1 MTKQQSSVQMQIEPR
16 LKPVCALLLT
26 IIAGWQAGAHATETD
41 SATLQLAQ
49 ADTGAPHAVPSQS
62 GTMQIAQT
70 EFAQVEFEGGF
81 LNNGHG
87 AFDVSRYERRNV
99 VRAGVYKPDIYVDGN
114 WVGRT
119 EVTFKSAPDTVDAQP
134 CFDSASFERIGV
146 DLSKLPQ
153 DVRATLA
160 GEGACLRLGQAIPEA
175 SVSYDFNEQRLD
187 LSIPQ
192 ISMRRQARGYVNPD
206 QWSEGVPVAM
216 LGYDASVYHAR
227 ISGQSANTQ
236 GYVGVNS
243 GVNIGRWHFRHN
255 GSLSWDDRGG
265 KQYQN
270 LATYVQRD
278 LPAWSSQ
285 LIAGDAY
292 TSGDLF
298 DSTSFRGVRM
308 YTDDRMLPES
318 QRGYAPVV
326 RGVANTHAK
335 VTIEQNGM
343 KLYETT
349 VAPGAFVID
358 DLYPTGY
365 GGDLKV
371 NVTEADGSVH
381 SFLVPY
387 AAVPLSLRPGQN
399 RYSFTTGVVRNLQ
412 NTTPYFAQATWQRGL
427 TNLLTGYGGVTFAQG
442 YLSAMAGAVLN
453 TSWGAVG
460 VDVTHASTSIPRE
473 RRYSGQSF
481 RISYAKSVPTTGTN
495 VAIAAYR
502 YSTNGYFALNDAM
515 QARDQ
520 AKLDVGSVNV
530 YRQRNR
536 ASLTLSQSLGAR
548 GGSLNTTA
556 SASTYWN
563 RSGSDVNFTIGYSNS
578 FRNVAYSVSASRQRD
593 AWGTSSTL
601 YYASLSIPLG
611 KASSAMLATNFSRDT
626 QGSTQAQTSLSGAL
640 GADNNLSYGLNVNH
654 GNSSGISQ
662 TNGGA
667 NVMYRGRS
675 AELSGSVSAST
686 DYQQFSA
693 GARGAIV
700 AHGGGVT
707 LSQPLSETFAIVEAP
722 NAEGARVTNAS
733 GVRIDRRGYA
743 IVPYLTPYSMNDV
756 SIDPKGLSTDV
767 ELKETSQR
775 VAPLAGAVPMLTFKT
790 EYGRSALIRVRQP
803 DGSPVPFGAA
813 VIDASGKDVGT
824 VGQGG
829 KLFARGLEDRG
840 ELKVQWE
847 ANRSKSVCELS
858 YSLPVRKRT
867 TTYQPMQSLD
877 LPCVP
882 GGAANYSPVVS
893 KGAATPKS

>member
-1 MTKQQSSVQMQIEPR
+1 MEKRQSSVPMQVEPR
-16 LKPVCALLLT
+16 LKPICALLLT
-26 IIAGWQAGAHATETD
+26 VIAGWQTHACAAAAD
-41 SATLQLAQ
+41 SSTLQLAQ
-49 ADTGAPHAVPSQS
+49 AEV
-62 GTMQIAQT
+62 
-70 EFAQVEFEGGF
+70 AQVEFEGGF
-81 LNNGHG
+81 LNNGYG
-87 AFDVSRYERRNV
+87 SFDVSRYERRNV
-99 VRAGVYKPDIYVDGN
+99 VRAGVYKPDIYVDDN
-114 WVGRT
+114 WVGRI
-119 EVTFKSAPDTVDAQP
+119 ELTFKSAPDTVDAQP
-134 CFDSASFERIGV
+134 CFDKALFERIGV

-153 DVRATLA
+153 DVRATLD
-160 GEGACLRLGQAIPEA
+160 EDGACMRLGQAIPEA
-175 SVSYDFNEQRLD
+175 SVRYDFNEQRLD

-192 ISMRRQARGYVNPD
+192 ISMQRQARGYVSPD

-227 ISGQSANTQ
+227 ISGQSGNTQ
-236 GYVGVNS
+236 GYVGINS
-243 GVNIGRWHFRHN
+243 GVNVGRWHFRHN
-255 GSLSWDDRGG
+255 GSFNWDDRGRR
-265 KQYQN
+265 KYEN
-270 LATYVQRD
+270 VATYLQRD
-278 LPAWSSQ
+278 LTAWSSQ
-285 LIAGDAY
+285 LIVGDAY

-335 VTIEQNGM
+335 VTIEQNGV

-381 SFLVPY
+381 SFSVPY

-453 TSWGAVG
+453 TSWGAIG
-460 VDVTHASTSIPRE
+460 MDVTHASTSIPRE
-473 RRYSGQSF
+473 RRYSGQSY
-481 RISYAKSVPTTGTN
+481 RISYAKAVPTTGTN
-495 VAIAAYR
+495 IAIAAYR

-515 QARDQ
+515 LARDQ
-520 AKLDVGSVNV
+520 AKLDGASTSV

-548 GGSLNTTA
+548 GGSLSATA

-563 RSGSDVNFTIGYSNS
+563 RSGSDANFSIGYSNT
-578 FRNVAYSVSASRQRD
+578 FRNVAYNVSATRQRD

-601 YYASLSIPLG
+601 YFASLSIPLG
-611 KASSAMLATNFSRDT
+611 TTRPATVATSFSRDT
-626 QGSTQAQTSLSGAL
+626 RGATQAQTSLSGGL
-640 GADNNLSYGLNVNH
+640 GTDNNLSYGLNVNH
-654 GNSSGISQ
+654 GNASGTSQ

-667 NVMYRGRS
+667 NVMYRGPI
-675 AELSGSVSAST
+675 AELSGSVSASA

-693 GARGAIV
+693 GMRGALV
-700 AHGGGVT
+700 AHGGGIT
-707 LSQPLSETFAIVEAP
+707 LSQSLSETFAIVEAP
-722 NAEGARVTNAS
+722 NAEGARVTNAA

-743 IVPYLTPYSMNDV
+743 VVPYLTPYSLNDV

-775 VAPLAGAVPMLTFKT
+775 VAPLAGAVPKLTFKT
-790 EYGRSALIRVRQP
+790 EYGRSALIRVRQA
-803 DGSPVPFGAA
+803 DGSPVPFGA
-813 VIDASGKDVGT
+813 VVTDASGKDVGT

-829 KLFARGLEDRG
+829 KLFARGLDDKG
-840 ELKVQWE
+840 GLKVEWE
-847 ANRSKSVCELS
+847 ANRSKSVCGLS

-867 TTYQPMQSLD
+867 ATYQPLQSLD
-877 LPCVP
+877 LPCIP
-882 GGAANYSPVVS
+882 DSAPNYAPVVS
-893 KGAATPKS
+893 SGVAAPRS